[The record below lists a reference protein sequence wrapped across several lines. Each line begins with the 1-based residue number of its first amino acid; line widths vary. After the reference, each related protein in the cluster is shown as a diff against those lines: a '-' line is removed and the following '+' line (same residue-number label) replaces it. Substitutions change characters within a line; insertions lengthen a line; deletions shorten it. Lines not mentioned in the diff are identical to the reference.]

1 MIGVQGVITVGLM
14 IKRKADLDL
23 AKEEHGGII
32 PNETTTIHENKFIKI
47 NKKNIWFLYNYYL
60 KKIKR
65 NILIRVLQKHLYS
78 D

>member
-47 NKKNIWFLYNYYL
+47 NKK
-60 KKIKR
+60 
-65 NILIRVLQKHLYS
+65 HL
-78 D
+78 